1 MKKPFGLDFN
11 RMIEFLLDS
20 QPSALLSKRSEN
32 LEFNRAYWL
41 SQFQEQCK
49 CQLCDIV
56 NTSLDDIE
64 FTFGKG
70 YISVYVKSTN
80 DDLVF
85 VQI

>member
-1 MKKPFGLDFN
+1 
-11 RMIEFLLDS
+11 MIEFLLDS

-32 LEFNRAYWL
+32 LEFNRTYWL
-41 SQFQEQCK
+41 SQFREQCK

-64 FTFGKG
+64 FTFVKG